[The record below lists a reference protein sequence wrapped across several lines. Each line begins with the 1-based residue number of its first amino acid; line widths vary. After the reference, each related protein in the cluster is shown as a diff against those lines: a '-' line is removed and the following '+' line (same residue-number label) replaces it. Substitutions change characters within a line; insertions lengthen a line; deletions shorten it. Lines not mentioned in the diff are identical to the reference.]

1 MTRLLICAALGI
13 EARAIRRGLPAHPG
27 GTRVIVTGV
36 GPRRA
41 ARAAAGWGAGWG
53 SGRGG
58 GPEAVAVAGF
68 GGAVDRSLRPGDV
81 LVASEVRFGGRVHP
95 CPSAPLLA
103 GELARAGL
111 PVKVGP
117 LVTADHVV
125 RGAERHRLAAEG
137 AYAVDMETGPLARA
151 AASRPLAAVRVIVD
165 TPGAPLLSPATL
177 ARGVAARRALAA
189 VGPVLARWAAAIGPR
204 TVLLA
209 EPRSFCAGVERA
221 IEIVELALERHGPP
235 VYVRK
240 QIVHNLHVVEDL
252 GRRGAVFV
260 DELDEVPAGAVTV
273 FSAHGV
279 SPEVRKAAARRGLRV
294 IDATCPLVSKVHAE
308 ARRFASE
315 GRLVVLI
322 GHAGHEEAEGTLG
335 EAGGS
340 GVLVQTADD
349 VAALPADRPV
359 SYLMQTTLA
368 EDEAAEVAAAIR
380 GRFPDARGPRRND
393 ICYAT
398 TNRQASVRAIA
409 EESDVV
415 LVVGSVN
422 SSNSLRL
429 VEVADRRSP
438 AHLVDDTGGI
448 ALGWLAGARTVGLT
462 AGASAP
468 PSLVDDIVAA
478 LRGLGEVSVEERV
491 IARESVRFSLP
502 GEALS

>member
-1 MTRLLICAALGI
+1 MTELLICAALGI
-13 EARAIRRGLPAHPG
+13 EARAIRRGLPAG
-27 GTRVIVTGV
+27 ARVVVTGV

-41 ARAAAGWGAGWG
+41 ARVAAGLGGA
-53 SGRGG
+53 
-58 GPEAVAVAGF
+58 EAVAVAGF

-81 LVASEVRFGGRVHP
+81 LVASEVRYAGRVHP

-111 PVKVGP
+111 PARVGP
-117 LVTADHVV
+117 LVTADHLVG
-125 RGAERHRLAAEG
+125 GAERHRLAAAG

-151 AASRPLAAVRVIVD
+151 AGGRPLAAVRVIVD
-165 TPGAPLLSPATL
+165 TPAAPLLSPGTL
-177 ARGVAARRALAA
+177 ARGAAARRTLAA
-189 VGPVLARWAAAIGPR
+189 VGPALARWAAATGPR

-221 IEIVELALERHGPP
+221 IEIVEVALERYGPP

-240 QIVHNLHVVEDL
+240 QIVHNLHVVADL
-252 GRRGAVFV
+252 SRRGAVFV
-260 DELDEVPAGAVTV
+260 DELDEVPAGAVTI

-279 SPEVRKAAARRGLRV
+279 SPEVRDEADVRGLRV

-308 ARRFASE
+308 ARRYTTE

-335 EAGGS
+335 EAGGA
-340 GVLVQTADD
+340 GVLVQTVDD
-349 VAALPADRPV
+349 VADLPDDRPV

-368 EDEAAEVAAAIR
+368 EDEAAEIAAAIR
-380 GRFPDARGPRRND
+380 RRFPDARGPKRND

-398 TNRQASVRAIA
+398 TNRQGAVRTIA
-409 EESDVV
+409 EKSDVV
-415 LVVGSVN
+415 LIVGSAN

-429 VEVADRRSP
+429 VEVAGHHAP
-438 AHLVDDTGGI
+438 AHLVDDQGGI
-448 ALGWLAGARTVGLT
+448 ALDWLAGARTVGLS

-468 PSLVDDIVAA
+468 PALVEDIVAA
-478 LRGLGEVSVEERV
+478 LRGLGAVTVEERV
-491 IARESVRFSLP
+491 IARETVQFSLP
-502 GEALS
+502 KEALS

>member
-1 MTRLLICAALGI
+1 MTGLLICAGLGI
-13 EARAIRRGLPAHPG
+13 EARAIRRGLPARLD
-27 GTRVIVTGV
+27 GTRVVVTGV

-41 ARAAAGWGAGWG
+41 ARAAAGLG
-53 SGRGG
+53 GRG
-58 GPEAVAVAGF
+58 PVAVAGF

-95 CPSAPLLA
+95 CPTAPLLA

-111 PVKVGP
+111 PAKVGP

-125 RGAERHRLAAEG
+125 SGAERHRLAAAG
-137 AYAVDMETGPLARA
+137 AYAVDMETGPLAHA
-151 AASRPLAAVRVIVD
+151 AGGRPLAAVRVIVD
-165 TPGAPLLSPATL
+165 TPEAPLLSPATL
-177 ARGVAARRALAA
+177 ARGVAARRTLSV
-189 VGPVLARWAAAIGPR
+189 VGPVLVRWAAAAGPR

-279 SPEVRKAAARRGLRV
+279 SPKVREEAARRGLRV

-315 GRLVVLI
+315 GRLVALI

-335 EAGGS
+335 ESGES
-340 GVLVQTADD
+340 GVLVQTVND

-368 EDEAAEVAAAIR
+368 EDEAAEIAAAIR
-380 GRFPDARGPRRND
+380 RRFPDALEPKRND

-398 TNRQASVRAIA
+398 TNRQRAVHAIA

-429 VEVADRRSP
+429 VEVAARHSP
-438 AHLVDDTGGI
+438 AHLVDDQGGI
-448 ALGWLAGARTVGLT
+448 ALDWLAGARTIGLS

-468 PSLVDDIVAA
+468 PRLVDDIVAA
-478 LRGLGEVSVEERV
+478 LRGLGEVTVEERV
-491 IARESVRFSLP
+491 IAQETVRFSLP
-502 GEALS
+502 KEALS